1 MEMHDENPFKIRSYL
16 NAARQIEMLDRELSE
31 MSPSE
36 IKAIPGIGDA
46 IQKKIAVI
54 LESGHLPLLDNY
66 LEQTPA
72 GILELLQIKGLGG
85 KKAGILWRKLGI
97 SDLDELLRAAESH
110 QIAALKGFGPKT
122 EENIIKSVSYYLSVK
137 DKKLYAQIEAP
148 LAELMQELM
157 QTEGVIRVQ
166 ENGALRR
173 KNPVI
178 EEPELLITSESG
190 TLHELKNHPLL
201 QWKHYSEKEG
211 NAGIAWSRSLRLTAC
226 DRKGEALALFMG
238 STPETVRQHI
248 RFDPGLPYLSERDI
262 FKAAGVPYI
271 IPEMRESELSFEYM
285 CSVKEEEIITEKDLR
300 GVIHA
305 HSSYSDGTRS
315 IRDMALAAIERG
327 YEYLLLSDH
336 SQSAFYANGLS
347 PERISRQHEEIDRI
361 NEELAP
367 FVIFKGIESDILY
380 DGSLDYPDEILA
392 SFDLVIAS
400 VHSQLNMTEAKA
412 TERLLKAIRNPYTD
426 VLGHMTG
433 RLLLRREGYPV
444 DHEAIIGACAEEDT
458 AIEINANPHRL
469 DMDWRY
475 VPMAVE
481 KGVMLSINPDA
492 HSAHG
497 IDDIR
502 YGVFAARKGGL
513 PARMNLSS
521 LTLAEFRNWL
531 DKRKKRRKTRV

>member
-1 MEMHDENPFKIRSYL
+1 
-16 NAARQIEMLDRELSE
+16 
-31 MSPSE
+31 
-36 IKAIPGIGDA
+36 
-46 IQKKIAVI
+46 
-54 LESGHLPLLDNY
+54 
-66 LEQTPA
+66 
-72 GILELLQIKGLGG
+72 
-85 KKAGILWRKLGI
+85 
-97 SDLDELLRAAESH
+97 
-110 QIAALKGFGPKT
+110 
-122 EENIIKSVSYYLSVK
+122 
-137 DKKLYAQIEAP
+137 
-148 LAELMQELM
+148 
-157 QTEGVIRVQ
+157 
-166 ENGALRR
+166 
-173 KNPVI
+173 
-178 EEPELLITSESG
+178 
-190 TLHELKNHPLL
+190 
-201 QWKHYSEKEG
+201 
-211 NAGIAWSRSLRLTAC
+211 
-226 DRKGEALALFMG
+226 
-238 STPETVRQHI
+238 
-248 RFDPGLPYLSERDI
+248 
-262 FKAAGVPYI
+262 
-271 IPEMRESELSFEYM
+271 
-285 CSVKEEEIITEKDLR
+285 
-300 GVIHA
+300 
-305 HSSYSDGTRS
+305 
-315 IRDMALAAIERG
+315 MALAAIERG

-481 KGVMLSINPDA
+481 KGVMLSVNPDA